1 MAQQHDCA
9 TTNKQTHKL
18 EFYLNI
24 RETTP
29 KRTNLSPRFKK
40 KKTISSFPPLL
51 ISPENSRNLLGASFL
66 RQSFLTDTGCAT
78 GNNNWTRSWI
88 MTTCCGQ
95 FQQAYVLPNRGQ
107 PSISTFVERVL
118 IVRQTEL
125 VSRCPCARTV
135 SLLHPVV
142 FIDSFRAEWET
153 SVHRICTDSS

>member
-29 KRTNLSPRFKK
+29 KRTNLYDLKK
-40 KKTISSFPPLL
+40 KRSPLSPLL
-51 ISPENSRNLLGASFL
+51 ISPENSRNSLGASFL

-118 IVRQTEL
+118 IARQTEL

-153 SVHRICTDSS
+153 SVHRIPDSS

>member
-1 MAQQHDCA
+1 MAQQQ
-9 TTNKQTHKL
+9 TNKHINWNFISTSVKQH
-18 EFYLNI
+18 
-24 RETTP
+24 
-29 KRTNLSPRFKK
+29 PRGQISLHDLKK
-40 KKTISSFPPLL
+40 KKRSPLSPLL

-118 IVRQTEL
+118 IARQTEL

-135 SLLHPVV
+135 SLLHPLV

>member
-1 MAQQHDCA
+1 MAQQQ
-9 TTNKQTHKL
+9 TNKHINWNFISTSVKQH
-18 EFYLNI
+18 
-24 RETTP
+24 
-29 KRTNLSPRFKK
+29 PRGQISLHDLKK

-118 IVRQTEL
+118 IARQTEL

>member
-29 KRTNLSPRFKK
+29 KRTNLYDLKK
-40 KKTISSFPPLL
+40 KRSPLSPLL

-118 IVRQTEL
+118 IARQTEL

-153 SVHRICTDSS
+153 SVHRIPDSS

>member
-1 MAQQHDCA
+1 MAQQQ
-9 TTNKQTHKL
+9 TNKHINWNFISTSVKQH
-18 EFYLNI
+18 
-24 RETTP
+24 
-29 KRTNLSPRFKK
+29 PRGQISLHDLKK

-51 ISPENSRNLLGASFL
+51 ISPENSRNSLGASFL

-118 IVRQTEL
+118 IARQTEL

-135 SLLHPVV
+135 SLLHPLV

>member
-29 KRTNLSPRFKK
+29 KRTNLYDLKK
-40 KKTISSFPPLL
+40 KRSPLSPLL
-51 ISPENSRNLLGASFL
+51 ISPENSRNSLGASFL

-118 IVRQTEL
+118 IARQTEL